1 MSIGSARVR
10 GVCPVIETP
19 FTHDGAVDFESL
31 EAVTRHAVAAGA
43 RQALS
48 PAFASEYYKLSDVE
62 RAQVASTVVDAVHSM
77 DGTVAVVSVPDHA
90 TRLAVENARRAVDM
104 GADMVNILPPHLQ
117 QPSTAAVIA
126 HVKAVLAAIG
136 DTPAILQ
143 YAPAQTGSTLTPQSI
158 AQIAAECPNL
168 VQVKVESMPPG
179 RFISALAAVAP
190 QLESIVG
197 YAGLQLIDARRRGA
211 VAVQP
216 GVSFVE
222 LYLQLWSQWDD
233 GDRDG
238 AIALHSR
245 MVPYLSYWMQSVELI
260 IAAEKRISARRGII
274 ATEVCRAPAHA
285 LDTEELAMIDRF
297 LEEFAD
303 TLL

>member
-1 MSIGSARVR
+1 MAIGSARVR

-19 FTHDGAVDFESL
+19 FTQDGAVDFESL
-31 EAVTRHAVAAGA
+31 DAVTRHAVGAGA

-48 PAFASEYYKLSDVE
+48 PAFASEYYKLSDAE
-62 RAQVASTVVDAVHSM
+62 RSDVARTVVDAVHSVE
-77 DGTVAVVSVPDHA
+77 GTVVVVSVPDHA
-90 TRLAVENARRAVDM
+90 TLLAVDNARRAVDM

-117 QPSTAAVIA
+117 QPSTAAVVA
-126 HVKAVLAAIG
+126 HVKAVLTAIG
-136 DTPAILQ
+136 NTPAILQ
-143 YAPAQTGSTLTPQSI
+143 YAPAQTGSSLTPQGI
-158 AQIAAECPNL
+158 AAIAAECPNL
-168 VQVKVESMPPG
+168 VQVKVEAMPPG
-179 RFISALAAVAP
+179 TFITALAAVAP

-222 LYLQLWSQWDD
+222 LYLRVWNQWDS

-260 IAAEKRISARRGII
+260 IAAEKRISARRGLI
-274 ATEVCRAPAHA
+274 ATDVCRAPAYA
-285 LDTEELAMIDRF
+285 LDAEELAMIDRF

-303 TLL
+303 VLL

>member
-19 FTHDGAVDFESL
+19 FTQDGAVDFESL
-31 EAVTRHAVAAGA
+31 EAVTRHAVGAGA

-48 PAFASEYYKLSDVE
+48 PAFASEYYKLSDAE
-62 RAQVASTVVDAVHSM
+62 RAAVAQTVVDAVHSV

-126 HVKAVLAAIG
+126 HVRAVLTAIG
-136 DTPAILQ
+136 NTPAILQ

-168 VQVKVESMPPG
+168 VQVKVEAMPPG
-179 RFISALAAVAP
+179 TFISALAAAAP

-197 YAGLQLIDARRRGA
+197 YAGLQMIDARRRGA

-222 LYLQLWSQWDD
+222 LYLRLWSQWDS

-260 IAAEKRISARRGII
+260 IAAEKRISARRGLI
-274 ATEVCRAPAHA
+274 ATDVCRAPAYT
-285 LDTEELAMIDRF
+285 LDDEELAMIDRF

-303 TLL
+303 ALL